1 MASDIQCF
9 GTDFPEICRWGCL
22 DWSCMRTDAG
32 CSSHW
37 MVVLEL
43 LTLPIGFFHD
53 IDLILIV
60 LEQQIDLSGEK
71 LLHHSLKLIWRTARG
86 CRSSLWI
93 ILPCF
98 GTDFPEIC
106 RWDYMDC
113 ICSTWFQIGFFH
125 DIDLILIVLEQQID
139 LSGEI
144 GFFHDIDLILIV
156 LEQQIDLSGEVVPA
170 AQPVATLPLFA
181 ATLASVASAVASV
194 A

>member
-60 LEQQIDLSGEK
+60 LEQQIDLSGEVINLPSVHAVH
-71 LLHHSLKLIWRTARG
+71 LL
-86 CRSSLWI
+86 
-93 ILPCF
+93 
-98 GTDFPEIC
+98 GT
-106 RWDYMDC
+106 
-113 ICSTWFQIGFFH
+113 
-125 DIDLILIVLEQQID
+125 
-139 LSGEI
+139 I